1 MEYIDSADLFI
12 LCWSKHAAESE
23 YVTKERHRAM
33 QHAYPQ
39 LSKKEAT
46 LKICPICIPPQ
57 AELPED
63 MIKIYNFSK
72 LE

>member
-1 MEYIDSADLFI
+1 
-12 LCWSKHAAESE
+12 
-23 YVTKERHRAM
+23 M